1 MNLGHRI
8 KVYACKSP
16 TDMRSSYDSL
26 AQMTKKILK
35 KDPWSGHL
43 FLFVNRRRTSCKC
56 LYYDGTGFIILAK
69 RLDKG
74 VFSSFNPLYKKDL
87 VFTRSEFSL
96 FLEGAELNKRFIES
110 PPKRKRQSF
119 AYLQ

>member
-1 MNLGHRI
+1 MTIGQRV
-8 KVYACKSP
+8 KVYACKYP

-26 AQMTKKILK
+26 AQKTKKILK

-69 RLDKG
+69 RLDCG
-74 VFSSFNPLYKKDL
+74 TFSSFNPLYKKEL
-87 VFTRSEFSL
+87 VFTNSEFSL
-96 FLEGAELNKRFIES
+96 FLEGAQMNKRFIES
-110 PPKRKRQSF
+110 PAKRKRRSF
-119 AYLQ
+119 QYLQ